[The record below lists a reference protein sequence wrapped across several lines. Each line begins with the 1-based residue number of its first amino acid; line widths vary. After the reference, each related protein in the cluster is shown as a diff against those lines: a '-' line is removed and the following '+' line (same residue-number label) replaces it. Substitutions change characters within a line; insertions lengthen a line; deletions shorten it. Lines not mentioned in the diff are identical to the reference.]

1 MERLNRFL
9 ARAGVA
15 SRRASDKL
23 IQTGHVEVN
32 GQVVT
37 HPGTR
42 VDPDVDVVRCAGKVA
57 TLVQTST
64 YVLLNKPAGYL
75 VSATDPH
82 HQKTV
87 FGLLKDVQTRVF
99 PVGRLDLDTQGVLLL
114 TDDGDLSYRLTHPRY
129 EVEKVYRAV
138 VRGRPL
144 PDALGQLSKGVVL
157 EDGVTAPAKVK
168 LIRPRGANSVLELT
182 LHEGRK
188 RQVKLMCAA
197 VGHRVLE
204 LTRIVFAGLEVDHL
218 ALGKWRHL
226 TPKEVDGLKSLVRL
240 EQDNVKQ

>member
-15 SRRASDKL
+15 SRRASDQL
-23 IQTGHVEVN
+23 IQTGQVEVN
-32 GQVVT
+32 GKVVT
-37 HPGTR
+37 HPGTQ
-42 VDPDVDVVRCAGKVA
+42 VDPERDVVRCAGKLA
-57 TLVQTST
+57 TLVLKSS
-64 YVLLNKPAGYL
+64 YILLNKPAGYL

-82 HQKTV
+82 HEKTV
-87 FGLLKDVQTRVF
+87 FNLLEGVNARVF
-99 PVGRLDLDTQGVLLL
+99 PVGRLDLDTQGVLIL

-138 VRGRPL
+138 VRGRPSAE
-144 PDALGQLSKGVVL
+144 ALGMLAKGVAL
-157 EDGVTAPAKVK
+157 EEGITAPAKVIM
-168 LIRPRGANSVLELT
+168 IRQIGQNAVLELT

-204 LTRIVFAGLEVDHL
+204 LTRIVFAGLNVQGLPLGQWRNLSDQEVDML
-218 ALGKWRHL
+218 KDL
-226 TPKEVDGLKSLVRL
+226 VGLNEEK
-240 EQDNVKQ
+240 